1 VSRDR
6 QTVLVV
12 DDDASIRLLCR
23 VNLELEGWR
32 VLDAAS
38 IPDARAHVDAEAPD
52 VVVLDVH
59 VGTDDGVAF
68 ADELR
73 QRHPGIAVALL
84 TGSADP
90 DVSGA
95 DALIPKPFTLEQ
107 LVDTVRDLVVRE
119 APAR

>member
-1 VSRDR
+1 MGRER

-32 VLDAAS
+32 VLEAAS
-38 IPDARAHVDAEAPD
+38 IPAARRQVDAEPVD
-52 VVVLDVH
+52 VALIDVH
-59 VGTDDGVAF
+59 VGCDDGISL

-73 QRHPGIAVALL
+73 QLRPDISVALL
-84 TGSADP
+84 TGSVDP
-90 DVSGA
+90 DASTA

-107 LVDTVRDLVVRE
+107 LVGTVRDLVVRG
-119 APAR
+119 APAP

>member
-1 VSRDR
+1 MSRDR

-32 VLDAAS
+32 VLEADSVAA
-38 IPDARAHVDAEAPD
+38 ARERAQEEPLAVAL
-52 VVVLDVH
+52 LDVH
-59 VGTDDGVAF
+59 IGAEDGIPFV
-68 ADELR
+68 DELR
-73 QRHPGIAVALL
+73 RLQPGISVALL

-90 DVSGA
+90 DAAAA

-107 LVDTVRDLVVRE
+107 LVGTVRDLTGRA